1 MATEER
7 LISSIEHKVK
17 KLVELNVRYKEENTK
32 LHEQISAL
40 EDKISKLTDELNNK
54 QSELLN
60 ITLANTL
67 EAEFGVEES
76 KTKIDNLIN
85 EIDRCIEVLSE

>member
-1 MATEER
+1 MVTEER
-7 LISSIEHKVK
+7 LVSGIAHKVK
-17 KLVELNVRYKEENTK
+17 KLIDLNARYKEENTK
-32 LHEQISAL
+32 LHQYI
-40 EDKISKLTDELNNK
+40 DELEIKIKSLTNELNKK
-54 QSELLN
+54 QSDLLN

-76 KTKIDNLIN
+76 KTKIDNLIQ

>member
-7 LISSIEHKVK
+7 LVSGIAYKVK
-17 KLVELNVRYKEENTK
+17 KLIDLNARYKEENTK
-32 LHEQISAL
+32 LHQYIDEL
-40 EDKISKLTDELNNK
+40 ENKIKSLTDELNKK
-54 QSELLN
+54 QSDLLN

-76 KTKIDNLIN
+76 KTKIDDLIQ